1 MPRKSYVSWG
11 EGIAYDSVNGLFF
24 PSVEMVQFNFGLETI
39 EIEDADS
46 MVNAFEAVK
55 MPLTGH
61 ISFGKLNSDI
71 WVMLT
76 GGEASAGGMTRVRH
90 EAHTSEGDGAESAA
104 FDLDATPSEYSDL
117 IRQVD
122 GGILKRVAATPTGG
136 EYTLIGTHV
145 LLSGSAGGTFDYDCD
160 YLVDTDADQVTV
172 LVEDNDSPTNFGLV
186 ATFRGVDKDAASETK
201 GDIIIIAP
209 KCRRTGQITFGGGPK
224 AQNKVEFDFVIEK
237 SPGNP
242 LYKMIFPSA

>member
-11 EGIAYDSVNGLFF
+11 EGVAYDTVNGLFF

-76 GGEASAGGMTRVRH
+76 GGEASAGGMTRIRH
-90 EAHTSEGDGAESAA
+90 EAHTASGDITGGS
-104 FDLDATPSEYSDL
+104 FTLNATPSEYSDL
-117 IRQVD
+117 IRKVN
-122 GGILKRVAATPTGG
+122 GGILKRVDADPTGE
-136 EYTLIGTHV
+136 EYTLVGTLV
-145 LLSGSAGGTFDYDCD
+145 TVAGSGGAGTADYDCD
-160 YLVDTDADQVTV
+160 YLIDTTSEQIIVN
-172 LVEDNDSPTNFGLV
+172 VEDNDSPTNFGLV
-186 ATFRGVDKDAASETK
+186 ATFRTVDKDSVAETK
-201 GDIIIIAP
+201 GDIIIVAP

-224 AQNKVEFDFVIEK
+224 AQNKVEFDFTIEK

-242 LYKMIFPSA
+242 LYKLIFPSA